1 MSNELTK
8 EQLQTELK
16 ATQLKVISLSELLNE
31 ANNKFAEVRATY
43 TMLSDEHKKLKEA
56 LLNQQGNDTNANAE

>member
-1 MSNELTK
+1 MDNEMTK
-8 EQLQTELK
+8 EQLQTELR

-56 LLNQQGNDTNANAE
+56 LLNQQGDDTNSNAE

>member
-1 MSNELTK
+1 MDNEMTK

-56 LLNQQGNDTNANAE
+56 LLNQQGNDTTANAE